1 MRLTR
6 SIPLREA
13 MRIRLILEAFN
24 VFNHPNVA
32 TVNNTFFAFS
42 SPAGVNTLTPPN
54 FLTAFGTP
62 RTFSSPASGTTT
74 FVTPRQLQ
82 LAVKFDF

>member
-1 MRLTR
+1 MLF
-6 SIPLREA
+6 RES
-13 MRIRLILEAFN
+13 MLIRLILEAFN
-24 VFNHPNVA
+24 VFNHPSVA

-42 SPAGVNTLTPPN
+42 TAGGGTLTPPA

-62 RTFSSPASGTTT
+62 RSFSSPASGTTT